1 MTDQIKIGD
10 AELELLRHVC
20 DVGPSSIKELH
31 ESYGEPRG
39 IHRGTV
45 LQMAERL
52 RKKGLLL
59 RTDVAKIL
67 HYRSALERKELER
80 RVIATFIDQR
90 LGGSFAP
97 FVHFLASTDS
107 LTVEEEA
114 QLKELISKLER
125 KKEP

>member
-20 DVGPSSIKELH
+20 NAGPSSIKELQA
-31 ESYGEPRG
+31 SYGEPRG

-52 RKKGLLL
+52 RKRGLLL
-59 RTDVAKIL
+59 RSDVAKIL
-67 HYRSALERKELER
+67 RYRSALELEEIER
-80 RVIATFIDQR
+80 RVISTFIDQR

-97 FVHFLASTDS
+97 FVHFLTSTEA
-107 LTVEEEA
+107 LTEDEEA
-114 QLKELISKLER
+114 QLKSLIAKLDR
-125 KKEP
+125 NREP